1 MQLEPREPGGPLE
14 PRWLDVDA
22 ASRYLCMSVH
32 ALYHKIGRRQI
43 PFVKQGR
50 SIRFDR
56 FALDRWMA
64 KGVRNGFDETRRP
77 LVFQENDQRAA
88 VRRVDGVRG
97 SKIGGTSRLG
107 HRARHPRRHPRL
119 EEHDSELRGMVG
131 DLQEDLH
138 TAEVVS
144 EPRRG
149 HRRALPA
156 ALRRETA
163 RRVQKSHLRSAALL
177 FSQGRSGS
185 GPSLVAR
192 RTAQS
197 Q

>member
-1 MQLEPREPGGPLE
+1 MQLEPREPGGPRE

-77 LVFQENDQRAA
+77 LVLQENDQRTA
-88 VRRVDGVRG
+88 VRSVDQLRRSEVGRAP
-97 SKIGGTSRLG
+97 RLG
-107 HRARHPRRHPRL
+107 HRARHPRGHSRL
-119 EEHDSELRGMVG
+119 EEHDPELRGMV
-131 DLQEDLH
+131 
-138 TAEVVS
+138 
-144 EPRRG
+144 
-149 HRRALPA
+149 
-156 ALRRETA
+156 
-163 RRVQKSHLRSAALL
+163 
-177 FSQGRSGS
+177 
-185 GPSLVAR
+185 
-192 RTAQS
+192 
-197 Q
+197 